1 MGRRFG
7 IEIEFG
13 LRGNASLTDVLN
25 AVRAAGLS
33 TRTSLHGYTG
43 NSMTEWVVKT
53 DGSVSHGGELV
64 SPPLDFEDPDQ
75 RGQVDKAIAALV
87 AAGAKTYAQAGIHV
101 HIESNDFAAKD
112 LSALSRVVTKFED
125 CLYRIASS
133 GWQTM
138 RPGARTY
145 CKPLSAEQASG
156 LAKARTD
163 DQVKRAYYGQ
173 NYAYASGHGHS
184 SRYYGLNLHSHF
196 YRGTVEFRVF
206 NSSLNAARCQTY
218 IAVCMALMVDAK
230 SGRLRSIAK
239 SYRLG
244 AMASGQV
251 TEEKALFNFLQV
263 LRYQAGM
270 SLEDYKNVKRFWR
283 DSRPQ
288 AGITGGY

>member
-13 LRGNASLTDVLN
+13 LRGQASLQDVVT
-25 AVRAAGLS
+25 AIREAGLS
-33 TRTSLHGYTG
+33 TRTSMHGYTG

-64 SPPLDFEDPDQ
+64 SPPLDFDDPEQ
-75 RGQVDKAIAALV
+75 RGQVDRAVAALV
-87 AAGAKTYAQAGIHV
+87 AAGAKTYQQAGIHV
-101 HIESNDFAAKD
+101 HIESGDFTAKD
-112 LSALSRVVTKFED
+112 LSALARVVTKFED

-133 GWQTM
+133 GWQTL
-138 RPGARTY
+138 RPGARQY
-145 CKPLSAEQASG
+145 CKPLSQEQVAG
-156 LAKARTD
+156 LAAARTD
-163 DQVKRAYYGQ
+163 DQVKRAYYGPS
-173 NYAYASGHGHS
+173 YAYASGHGHG
-184 SRYYGLNLHSHF
+184 SRYHGLNLHSHF

-206 NSSLNAARCQTY
+206 NSSLNAARVQTY
-218 IAVCMALMVDAK
+218 LAICMALMVDAK
-230 SGRLRSIAK
+230 SGKLRSISKA
-239 SYRLG
+239 YRLG

-270 SLEDYKNVKRFWR
+270 SVEDYRNVKRFWR

-288 AGITGGY
+288 AASSSAW

>member
-13 LRGNASLTDVLN
+13 LRGQASLQDVVT
-25 AVRAAGLS
+25 AIREAGLS
-33 TRTSLHGYTG
+33 TRTSMHGYTG

-64 SPPLDFEDPDQ
+64 SPPLDFENPEH
-75 RGQVDKAIAALV
+75 RAQVDRAVAALV
-87 AAGAKTYAQAGIHV
+87 TAGAKTYQQAGIHV
-101 HIESNDFAAKD
+101 HIESGDFQAKD
-112 LSALSRVVTKFED
+112 LSALVRVFTKFED
-125 CLYRIASS
+125 CIWRIASS
-133 GWQTM
+133 GWQTI
-138 RPGARTY
+138 RSGARQY
-145 CKPLSAEQASG
+145 CKPLSQQQVEG

-173 NYAYASGHGHS
+173 GYAYASGHGHG
-184 SRYYGLNLHSHF
+184 SRYHGLNLHSHF

-206 NSSLNAARCQTY
+206 NSSLNAARIQTY
-218 IAVCMALMVDAK
+218 IAICMALMVDAK
-230 SGRLRSIAK
+230 SGRMRSIGKA
-239 SYRLG
+239 YRLG

-270 SLEDYKNVKRFWR
+270 SVEDYRNVKRFWR

-288 AGITGGY
+288 AATSAIY

>member
-13 LRGNASLTDVLN
+13 LRGSATLTDVLN

-33 TRTSLHGYTG
+33 SRTSLHGYTG
-43 NSMTEWVVKT
+43 YSATEWVVKT

-64 SPPLDFEDPDQ
+64 SPPLDFDDPEQ
-75 RGQVDKAIAALV
+75 RKQVDKAVAALA
-87 AAGAKTYAQAGIHV
+87 AAGAKTYQQAGIHV
-101 HIESNDFAAKD
+101 HVESSDFTAKE
-112 LSALSRVVTKFED
+112 LSALARVVTKFED

-145 CKPLSAEQASG
+145 CKPLTNDQATK
-156 LAKARTD
+156 LAAARTD
-163 DQVKRAYYGQ
+163 EQVKAAYYGQ
-173 NYAYASGHGHS
+173 NYTYASGHGHA
-184 SRYYGLNLHSHF
+184 SRYCGLNLHSHF

-206 NSSLNAARCQTY
+206 NSSLNAARIQTY
-218 IAVCMALMVDAK
+218 IAVCMAFMVDAK
-230 SGRLRSIAK
+230 SGRLRSIGKA
-239 SYRLG
+239 YRLG

-288 AGITGGY
+288 AAISGSW